1 MQTFYHGLT
10 TTTCETMDAAAG
22 GAFLSLNLKD
32 ATTLVA
38 TKAGMKNVLR
48 LIREVEVCINS
59 RR

>member
-1 MQTFYHGLT
+1 
-10 TTTCETMDAAAG
+10 MDAAAR

-38 TKAGMKNVLR
+38 TKARMKNVLR